1 MTRISKVIKDQ
12 NPEVY
17 GYGSP
22 LQIPGN
28 EDGTIR
34 SYYVGFTDADG
45 DIRFC
50 PATKELYEWDRNERR
65 KENQYKDR
73 RSRCMVPSKKYG
85 LKICECNC
93 DECPFGLDKRIPST
107 ESMDYLY
114 DNYEMEFADKAQP
127 SIVEVI
133 IKEERDRALEIAVSN
148 IKPEDR
154 IIIELFKKDY
164 TDDQI
169 ASEIGEKR
177 STVQYRRQ
185 RIFDELRE
193 QLKDF

>member
-1 MTRISKVIKDQ
+1 MSRISKQIKDQ
-12 NPEVY
+12 NPTIY

-28 EDGTIR
+28 EDGVIR
-34 SYYVGFTDADG
+34 SYYIGFTDADG

-50 PATKELYEWDRNERR
+50 PTSKELYEWDRNERR
-65 KENQYKDR
+65 KENQYRDR
-73 RSRCMVPSKKYG
+73 RSRCMVPSEKYG

-93 DECPFGLDKRIPST
+93 DECPFGLDKRIPSV
-107 ESMDYLY
+107 ESIDYLY

-127 SIVEVI
+127 SIAEVI
-133 IKEERDRALEIAVSN
+133 NKQERERALEIAVN
-148 IKPEDR
+148 NLKPEDR
-154 IIIELFKKDY
+154 VIIELFKKRY
-164 TDDQI
+164 TDEQI

-177 STVQYRRQ
+177 STVQYRRK

>member
-1 MTRISKVIKDQ
+1 MARISKQIKDQ
-12 NPEVY
+12 NPTIY

-28 EDGTIR
+28 EDGVIR
-34 SYYVGFTDADG
+34 SYYIGFTDADG

-50 PATKELYEWDRNERR
+50 PTTKELYEWDRNERR
-65 KENQYKDR
+65 KENQYRDR
-73 RSRCMVPSKKYG
+73 RSRCMVPSEKYG

-93 DECPFGLDKRIPST
+93 DECPFGLDKRIPSV
-107 ESMDYLY
+107 ESIDYLY
-114 DNYEMEFADKAQP
+114 NNYEMEFADKAQP
-127 SIVEVI
+127 SIAEAI
-133 IKEERDRALEIAVSN
+133 NKEERERALEIAVN
-148 IKPEDR
+148 NLKPEDR
-154 IIIELFKKDY
+154 VILELFKKCY
-164 TDDQI
+164 TDEQI

-177 STVQYRRQ
+177 STVQYRRK